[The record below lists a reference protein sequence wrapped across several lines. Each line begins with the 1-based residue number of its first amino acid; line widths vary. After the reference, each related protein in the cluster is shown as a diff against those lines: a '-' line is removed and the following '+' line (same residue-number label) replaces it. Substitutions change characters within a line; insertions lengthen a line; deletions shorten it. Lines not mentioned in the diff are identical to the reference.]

1 MKRRHVV
8 ALHVAALVVLLVS
21 IAEGD
26 LPAALFAV
34 GFVVLWWVIQG
45 AGVLRARREGGDEGG
60 PEA

>member
-8 ALHVAALVVLLVS
+8 LLHVAALLVLLVS

-34 GFVVLWWVIQG
+34 GFVALWWVIQA
-45 AGVLRARREGGDEGG
+45 AGVLRARREDGDGG
-60 PEA
+60 PPEA